1 MSLALLF
8 PGQGSQAV
16 GMGKELVAS
25 SPAAKLVFAEADEA
39 LGEKLSTLILEGPAD
54 ELKRTKNT
62 QPAIVTTSIAA
73 LRALEERGAFE
84 KVKPSFAAGHSL
96 GEYSALVAAGS
107 LGFADAVRAV
117 RARGTFMQEAVPEGE
132 GAMAA
137 VLGMDAATIQSII
150 AATTTTTAYVA
161 CANFNGPEQTV
172 IGGTVAG
179 VANATAAL
187 KARGAK
193 KVMPLPVSA
202 PFHCALMA
210 PVQPRLDDVLAK
222 LAFGA
227 MSFPIVTNVEAVAND
242 DAGRVRGLLVEQ
254 VVAPVRFTEIAAL
267 LIARGVTT
275 FVEIGP
281 GKALV
286 GMVKRAPGLLEGSKL
301 LNVEDDK
308 SLATT
313 LAALA
318 AEGR

>member
-1 MSLALLF
+1 MALALLF

-16 GMGKELVAS
+16 GMGKELMAS
-25 SPAAKLVFAEADEA
+25 SPAAKRVFQEADEA

-54 ELKRTKNT
+54 ELKRTRNT

-73 LRALEERGAFE
+73 LRALEEKGAFD
-84 KVKPSFAAGHSL
+84 KMKPVFAAGHSL

-117 RARGTFMQEAVPEGE
+117 RARGTFMQEAVPEGQ

-137 VLGMDAATIQSII
+137 VLGMDAATIKEII
-150 AATTTTTAYVA
+150 AATTTATAYVA

-172 IGGTVAG
+172 IGGTVEG

-187 KARGAK
+187 KAKGAK

-210 PVQPRLDDVLAK
+210 PVRPLLDDVLGK
-222 LAFGA
+222 LTFAPLT
-227 MSFPIVTNVEAVAND
+227 FPIVTNVDADAND
-242 DAGRVRGLLVEQ
+242 DAARVRGLLVEQ
-254 VVAPVRFTEIAAL
+254 VTSPVRFTEIAAF
-267 LIARGVTT
+267 LIGKGVTT
-275 FVEIGP
+275 FVEVGP

-286 GMVKRAPGLLEGSKL
+286 GMVKRAPGLLEGSRL

-308 SLATT
+308 SLAAT

-318 AEGR
+318 A